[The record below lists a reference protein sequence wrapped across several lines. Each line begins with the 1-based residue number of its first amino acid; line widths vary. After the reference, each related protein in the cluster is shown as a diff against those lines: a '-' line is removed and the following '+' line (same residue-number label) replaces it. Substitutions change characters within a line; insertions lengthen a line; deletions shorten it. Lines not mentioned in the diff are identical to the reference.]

1 MRIAHLTAAC
11 VLIGTTLLLVA
22 CGGQDANDEAAIRDQ
37 NKKWLEAIVAK
48 DASAVAQIYAED
60 GTMLP
65 PNAPKASGRDAVQ
78 KGWEEMF
85 KIPGVQLTF
94 DTERFV
100 FAKSGDV
107 AVDIGTYKFSAG
119 EGATMQTDTGKS
131 VVTWVKRDGKWLVL
145 TDMFSS
151 DLPTPL
157 PATPAAAPA
166 ETPAIEPTP
175 SATTAPSAP
184 ATTPPAAPA
193 TPPPH

>member
-11 VLIGTTLLLVA
+11 VLIGTTLLLAA
-22 CGGQDANDEAAIRDQ
+22 CGGSGANDEAAIRDQ

-48 DASAVAQIYAED
+48 DPSAIAQIYAED

-100 FAKSGDV
+100 FAKAATWRSISGPTNSPPAKV
-107 AVDIGTYKFSAG
+107 PRCK
-119 EGATMQTDTGKS
+119 
-131 VVTWVKRDGKWLVL
+131 
-145 TDMFSS
+145 
-151 DLPTPL
+151 PTP
-157 PATPAAAPA
+157 A
-166 ETPAIEPTP
+166 
-175 SATTAPSAP
+175 SRS
-184 ATTPPAAPA
+184 
-193 TPPPH
+193 